1 MSHIYVIHENNEWT
15 APLRAEFERLELP
28 YREWFLDEGTVDLSS
43 TPPRGIFYNRMSA
56 SSHTRGH
63 RYAPEY
69 TGAVLAWLER
79 HGRTVI
85 NNSRAMQLEIS
96 KAAQYA
102 ALNAHGISTPRTV
115 AAIGREKILEAA
127 RTFAG
132 RPFITKHNRGGK
144 GLGVHLFRSLDALA
158 DYVEGDGDDGF
169 ETPLDGIT
177 LVQEYIESPD
187 ASITRCEFVG
197 GEFLYAVRVD
207 TSAGFE
213 LCPADD
219 CRPGDLFCPATP
231 DQEAPRPRFEILT
244 GFAHPILERFREFL
258 ADNGMQIAA
267 IEIIE
272 NASGDVFAYDVN
284 VNTNYNA
291 DAETRAGASG
301 MRAVARYLG
310 AELARQIDGAL
321 KAPCVSC

>member
-1 MSHIYVIHENNEWT
+1 MSHIYVIHENSEWT

-43 TPPRGIFYNRMSA
+43 TPPHGIFYNRMSA

-69 TGAVLAWLER
+69 TAAVLAWLER
-79 HGRTVI
+79 HGRIVI

-102 ALNAHGISTPRTV
+102 ALNAHGIPTPKTV
-115 AAIGREKILEAA
+115 VAIGREKILEAA
-127 RTFAG
+127 RTFEG
-132 RPFITKHNRGGK
+132 RPFITKPNRGGK
-144 GLGVHLFRSLDALA
+144 GLGVSLFSSLDALA
-158 DYVEGDGDDGF
+158 DYVEGEDDGF
-169 ETPLDGIT
+169 ETPLDGMT

-207 TSAGFE
+207 TSEGFE

-231 DQEAPRPRFEILT
+231 EQEASRPRFEIQKE
-244 GFAHPILERFREFL
+244 FAHPILERFRGFL
-258 ADNGMQIAA
+258 ADNGMKIAA

-291 DAETRAGASG
+291 DAETRAGVWG
-301 MRAVARYLG
+301 MGAVARYLG
-310 AELARQIDGAL
+310 VELARQTESAL
-321 KAPCVSC
+321 EAACALS